1 MIRNFNEIKQREMQ
15 LQNKKKLIKERTQ
28 NKRICNHKNE
38 DKIQQKKELKS
49 ND

>member
-1 MIRNFNEIKQREMQ
+1 MRDEIAKQ
-15 LQNKKKLIKERTQ
+15 KKKLIKERTQ

-38 DKIQQKKELKS
+38 DKIHQKKKLKS

>member
-1 MIRNFNEIKQREMQ
+1 MIRNFNEIKQQGMK

-28 NKRICNHKNE
+28 NKRICNHKND

-49 ND
+49 NG

>member
-38 DKIQQKKELKS
+38 DKIQQKKKLKS